1 MEGGGLRVTVGA
13 GEREGWS
20 GVTDRKL
27 GLIFEGTYVTAAM
40 LSSSRLS
47 VDSMISLKG
56 TRLAGRLNFRDF

>member
-1 MEGGGLRVTVGA
+1 MVWGHRQE
-13 GEREGWS
+13 
-20 GVTDRKL
+20 L

-47 VDSMISLKG
+47 VDSMLSLKG